1 MRYATQQ
8 ALVSEEPDIDYPET
22 DGKPMADTDTQRKP
36 LTYLVEALD
45 YHFQNQPNVYVSG
58 DLLIYYEKGSPKKVA
73 PDVFVVF
80 GVPKYDRK
88 IYQTWAERKTPD
100 VVIEIASPSTYQ
112 KDEKEKPELYQRLS
126 VQEYFQYDPTGNYLP
141 QPLRGRTLDDK
152 GHYQALPTETLKD
165 GSKII
170 TSRILGLELRLE
182 KYQLRVF
189 DPLTEEYLFTY
200 SEEAKGRR
208 QAQKEARHERKR
220 KEWAQREALLE
231 RQRADQEQQQKEL
244 AQREALLERQRA
256 DQEQQQKE
264 LAQREA
270 LLERQRA
277 EQAQLKVEQERQKAE
292 QERQKGE
299 QERQKAEQERQRAEQ
314 AQLKAEQERQKAEQ
328 ELQQKELAQQ
338 EALLE
343 RQRAEQERQRANKL
357 AEQLRALGI
366 NLDEID

>member
-256 DQEQQQKE
+256 
-264 LAQREA
+264 
-270 LLERQRA
+270 